1 MGFIRLA
8 EMLPEIFL
16 THKNIIDII
25 DIIMEYVKVPDN
37 EIRYFAIQIMANI
50 SEGLKDNKFPICE
63 NPTILLIKIVQYYSE
78 NMEKMH
84 GEQS

>member
-25 DIIMEYVKVPDN
+25 NFIMDYVKVPDN
-37 EIRYFAIQIMANI
+37 
-50 SEGLKDNKFPICE
+50 
-63 NPTILLIKIVQYYSE
+63 
-78 NMEKMH
+78 
-84 GEQS
+84 